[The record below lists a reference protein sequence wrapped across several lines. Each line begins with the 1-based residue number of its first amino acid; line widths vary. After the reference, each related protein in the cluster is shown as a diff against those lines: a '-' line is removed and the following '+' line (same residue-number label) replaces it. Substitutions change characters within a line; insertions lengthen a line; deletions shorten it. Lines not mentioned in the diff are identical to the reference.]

1 MSEQP
6 EQPSAGARP
15 ESRWREVA
23 RTSAVVLLLV
33 PTAHLLAVAHEWL
46 YLSWDQIEELARVG
60 PLRGF
65 YGPPILR
72 GTLGFLVELL
82 AAGALLAWL
91 RHRQGATRLRA
102 LREGALHLLPLG
114 LTGLALFHDNV
125 PGRLMLVAAVVA
137 GTAAAVAFRVLPA
150 PRPTETPSRWPHRL
164 AVALAA
170 SAAAW
175 FIALALL
182 RHASYWSS
190 IIDLGLFS
198 GALDSTLRGDRFL
211 YAPELGVTFLA
222 EHFSPI
228 LVLLLPL
235 HWLWPDPAMLLVVQS
250 LAVAGGGYLL
260 FRWAES
266 LLGNGWLALAVA
278 ASYLLAPDTFQAQW
292 HDFHMDLLMPP
303 LIFGALLALQRG
315 RTVWFLACVVL
326 LWCTKEDAFFYT
338 TLLGLYA
345 ALAHR
350 RRGLALGT
358 VAASLVVG
366 AVLLLW
372 VLPAFAATQDPGW
385 FFRTTWNT
393 GAGGA
398 YKFLERYAH
407 LGKSIEAVVANTL
420 TNPFYVL
427 GHVLSEDRLASL
439 LTLTVPLGFAAFL
452 GGLSA
457 LLLLSACLVMLLASH
472 YYMNSLSFYYGVI
485 PLSFAYAAGVAGLAR
500 VRARLAERDASRGS
514 GDGALRF
521 DRAAPAWIVAA
532 TLALLWIHPE
542 SAVSPVHERPAYL
555 RTPRTEF
562 LDRVVASIPPDAPLS
577 ASGYVGVHLMN
588 RPRPRMLPYG
598 MDRAEWLVLD
608 LYRPPWPLEGAEL
621 WRLAERLAR
630 DPQWRVVRAEQGVLV
645 LRRGPPDAAATARAL
660 ELLGN
665 PVLEPEEWES
675 SLYANLAVRRADA
688 SGGWALEVTPDD
700 KRGAGWLFNGP
711 FAALPPGEYEVEYRL
726 AARGEAGRAP
736 TDRIGTLD
744 VFRGGEVLAGRDL
757 ALRDFDRPG
766 AWQSFTLR
774 FRRTAPDPYEFRV
787 FYHDVGTLAVDVIR
801 VRRVGDERVAG
812 P

>member
-1 MSEQP
+1 MELVAGVDGRSERP
-6 EQPSAGARP
+6 AAEAGPGNRY
-15 ESRWREVA
+15 RELVRA
-23 RTSAVVLLLV
+23 AAAVLLLV
-33 PTAHLLAVAHEWL
+33 PVAHLLAVAHEWL
-46 YLSWDQIEELARVG
+46 YFPREQIEELAHAG
-60 PLRGF
+60 PLWGF

-82 AAGALLAWL
+82 AVGALLAWL
-91 RHRQGATRLRA
+91 RRRQGAPWLRA
-102 LREGALHLLPLG
+102 VREGALHLLPLG
-114 LTGLALFHDNV
+114 LTACALFHDHV
-125 PGRLMLVAAVVA
+125 PGRLMLVAGVVA
-137 GTAAAVAFRVLPA
+137 GTAAAVAFRALP
-150 PRPTETPSRWPHRL
+150 PPTPTEASAHWPRRL

-260 FRWAES
+260 FRWAEGV
-266 LLGNGWLALAVA
+266 LGNGWLALAVA

-303 LIFGALLALQRG
+303 MIFGALLALQRG
-315 RTVWFLACVVL
+315 RTVWFLACVGL
-326 LWCTKEDAFFYT
+326 LWCTKEDAFVYT
-338 TLLGLYA
+338 ALLGLYA

-350 RRGLALGT
+350 RRLLALCT

-366 AVLLLW
+366 LVLLVW
-372 VLPAFAATQDPGW
+372 VLPAFVATQDPGW
-385 FFRTTWNT
+385 FFRTTWST
-393 GAGGA
+393 GTGGG
-398 YKFLERYAH
+398 YKFLERYGH
-407 LGKSIEAVVANTL
+407 LGKSVPAIVGNAL
-420 TNPFYVL
+420 SNPFYVL

-452 GGLSA
+452 GGLAS
-457 LLLLSACLVMLLASH
+457 LLLLSACLVMLVASH

-485 PLSFAYAAGVAGLAR
+485 PLCFAYAAGVVGLAR
-500 VRARLAERDASRGS
+500 IRAWLARRDA
-514 GDGALRF
+514 DGRSNGAAPRF
-521 DRAAPAWIVAA
+521 ERAALAWVAA
-532 TLALLWIHPE
+532 SALALLWIHPE
-542 SAVSPVHERPAYL
+542 SVISPVHERPAYL
-555 RTPRTEF
+555 LTPRTEL
-562 LDRVVASIPPDAPLS
+562 LDRVVASVPPDVPLS
-577 ASGYVGVHLMN
+577 ASGYIGVHLMN
-588 RPRPRMLPYG
+588 RPRPRMVPYG
-598 MDRAEWLVLD
+598 MEHAEWVVLD
-608 LYRPPWPLEGAEL
+608 LYRPPWPLEGPEL
-621 WRLAERLAR
+621 WHMAERLVR
-630 DPQWRVVRAEQGVLV
+630 NPGWCVVRAEHGVLV
-645 LRRGPPDAAATARAL
+645 LRRGAPDEAARERAL
-660 ELLGN
+660 ELLRS

-688 SGGWALEVTPDD
+688 SGGWALEVTPADH
-700 KRGAGWLFNGP
+700 RGAGWLFNGP

-726 AARGEAGRAP
+726 AAGGEPGRAA
-736 TDRIGTLD
+736 TDLIGTID
-744 VFRGGEVLAGRDL
+744 VFRAGEVLAGRDL
-757 ALRDFDRPG
+757 ALTDFERPG
-766 AWQSFTLR
+766 AWQGFTLR

-787 FYHDVGTLAVDVIR
+787 FYHDRGTLAVDVIR
-801 VRRVGDERVAG
+801 VRRVAD
-812 P
+812 